1 MKTKNLF
8 YAFLVGACAFQ
19 ACRNT
24 NKTSND
30 PDSLT
35 TASVDSTQKVMADT
49 AAQAVSSDTT
59 NFFYKAAVGGM
70 MEVESGK
77 AAQAQ
82 GSDSKVKEFGA
93 LMVKDH
99 SKANAEL
106 KRIAMAKNVALPAI
120 LPFKVQDHV
129 DAMSKMTGKD
139 FDKHYMD
146 MMVNDHGKTIEL
158 FKMASNDPD
167 TAISNFAKKTLPVI
181 EGHHKKAEA
190 ISVSLK

>member
-1 MKTKNLF
+1 MKTKNLLF
-8 YAFLVGACAFQ
+8 AMLVGAFAFQ

-24 NKTSND
+24 NRTSND
-30 PDSLT
+30 PDSLNN
-35 TASVDSTQKVMADT
+35 ASVDSTQRVMADT

-59 NFFYKAAVGGM
+59 NFLYQAAVGGM
-70 MEVESGK
+70 MEVKSGK
-77 AAQAQ
+77 LAQSQ
-82 GSDSKVKEFGA
+82 GSDSKVKDFGA

-99 SKANAEL
+99 SKANDEL

-158 FKMASNDPD
+158 FKTASNDLD
-167 TAISNFAKKTLPVI
+167 TAISNFAKKTLPII

-190 ISVSLK
+190 INSSLK